1 MQIVAKRVTGNV
13 GDEGQAVYVQQI
25 VVSGLHD
32 GELSDACDSAFKQ
45 WKEQGLDVQF
55 RDDGITE
62 EVKTRIF
69 QSLFDKA

>member
-1 MQIVAKRVTGNV
+1 MQIVAKRVTGD
-13 GDEGQAVYVQQI
+13 GGEQAVYVQQI
-25 VVSGLHD
+25 TVSGLSD
-32 GELSDACDSAFKQ
+32 AVLSDACDSAFKQ

-69 QSLFDKA
+69 QSLFVEA